1 MVAAPV
7 QKKRYSLEEYFE
19 MEEKSEEK
27 HEFHNGKIILM
38 PGGSIPH
45 SKIAVNITSI
55 LNNWIQANNLPFYV
69 LNSDTKVRIEQ
80 FNRNVYPDVLVVCEK
95 PEYWGGRTDIIVN
108 PTIVFEVFSN
118 SAREYDTD
126 SKFNL
131 YRSLPTFKEYVLV
144 DQFKPMVDAYF
155 KQPDSDDL
163 WKITTRYGMNESIR
177 LHSIGFDLLLSK
189 IYWQVPELQGEDWEG

>member
-1 MVAAPV
+1 MVAAPI

-38 PGGSIPH
+38 PGGSVPH

-55 LNNWIQANNLPFYV
+55 LNYWIEANNLPFYV
-69 LNSDTKVRIEQ
+69 LNSDTKVRIEH

-95 PEYWGGRTDIIVN
+95 PQYWKGRTDIIVN

-118 SAREYDTD
+118 STREYDRD
-126 SKFNL
+126 GKFNL
-131 YRSLPTFKEYVLV
+131 YRSCPPSRNTCLLTSSSRWWTIISSSPTV
-144 DQFKPMVDAYF
+144 
-155 KQPDSDDL
+155 
-163 WKITTRYGMNESIR
+163 TTFG
-177 LHSIGFDLLLSK
+177 K
-189 IYWQVPELQGEDWEG
+189 